1 MSWTYTG
8 NPASS
13 AKDAVRFT
21 IADTLV
27 ENSYVTDEEIAWA
40 LAQSGNNVPSASA
53 IIARALSAQFSTL
66 SDEEIGPLKFKYAER
81 AKNYEKIATRLESQ
95 STSSQVNLSGIYG
108 GGINVADK
116 LQNEQDSSLVQPRLF
131 RDQFKP
137 VNVVDVDTRNSE

>member
-1 MSWTYTG
+1 MAWTYTG

-21 IADTLV
+21 IADTKS
-27 ENSYVTDEEIAWA
+27 EDAYVTDEEILWA
-40 LAQSGNNVPSASA
+40 LSQTGQNISAASA

-95 STSSQVNLSGIYG
+95 SASSQVNLSGVYG
-108 GGINVADK
+108 GGIEVADK
-116 LQNEQDSSLVQPRLF
+116 LQNQQDTSLVQPRF
-131 RDQFKP
+131 YRDEFKP
-137 VNVVDVDTRNSE
+137 VDVVNIDPTNE